1 MKPIALLPG
10 CRYRFAT
17 ILCAVSIST
26 LVHAGPGAHGPN
38 GEHLDGAAAGSAQGG
53 ASPRVEAKSETF
65 ELVGRLEDG
74 VFAIFIDRF
83 ATNEPVLSASVEVE
97 AGNTRAKAA
106 FRAAQGDYVVTDPA
120 MLKLLAGPA
129 RQAMVFTVAAGADTD
144 LLDGALVPASGAG
157 GPGAAHDDHANG
169 NGWRY
174 AWAAIALAVAV
185 AAFLIWRRGHGRAR
199 PSPWGAGK

>member
-83 ATNEPVLSASVEVE
+83 ATNEPVLSANVEVE

-120 MLKLLAGPA
+120 MLKLLSGPA

-157 GPGAAHDDHANG
+157 GQDAGQGHVSAPS
-169 NGWRY
+169 WRY
-174 AWAAIALAVAV
+174 AAVAV
-185 AAFLIWRRGHGRAR
+185 ALAIAIAAFLIWRRRSGRTR